1 MKIWTQSQRQLFFFF
16 LNNSRLYDLP
26 EIFLNIES
34 VFCPSRGSLV
44 NSKYN
49 RKIRDV
55 IYQAIF
61 VRTSVLAKY
70 TCVCALHT
78 LTDGLSTVP
87 ASAAPAFTPLVR
99 QEELRQLCK
108 AGRTRKEEERLKKP
122 LPVFRGEG
130 YP

>member
-1 MKIWTQSQRQLFFFF
+1 M
-16 LNNSRLYDLP
+16 
-26 EIFLNIES
+26 
-34 VFCPSRGSLV
+34 

-108 AGRTRKEEERLKKP
+108 AGRTRKEEERLKKTPPRISRRRLP
-122 LPVFRGEG
+122 LRIRKAGWKSRKRRGKYSIQVQGASTNVCRCEQVC
-130 YP
+130 